1 MLFTLPAEVSAVFA
15 AFAFL
20 FSRPVW
26 RHAQA
31 LLCGALL
38 APRAS
43 TITAALRALGLSKE
57 AHFTNFHRVLN
68 RARWSARRGAGK
80 LLGLLQAAFVPE
92 GDPLVFGLD
101 ETIERRWGRK
111 LAARAIYRD
120 AARSSHE
127 CFQKTSGL
135 RWMSVHLLAFVPWAK
150 RVWALPFLA
159 ALCPSERYPPFQEH
173 GRRHKPLVERARG
186 LIGQVCRWIPGK
198 PIIFVTDGGYA
209 ALELLDWCVRVS
221 RRRTIKHLS
230 ATLSFIT
237 RLRLDA
243 ALYKPAT
250 AQTTSRAKM
259 GRPRVKGER
268 LPTLEKQLQSKRMKW
283 QKMTLP
289 WYGAAGSLRMVEYAS
304 GAALWYHGGMAPVPI
319 RWVLIRDPEKRFEP
333 QALLCTNQELSPEE
347 ILRAF
352 VRRWQM
358 EVTFEE
364 VHAHL
369 GLDGQRQ
376 WNHTAVARS
385 TPIHLAL
392 FSIVALIAN
401 QLPRACART
410 SAWYAKEHL
419 TFSDALAAV
428 RRCLWHQLSF
438 STSPS
443 QPDRRKV
450 PPDFSAH
457 LIDMLCYAA

>member
-1 MLFTLPAEVSAVFA
+1 MSFTLPAEVSAVVA

-26 RHAQA
+26 KHAQA
-31 LLCGALL
+31 LLYGALL
-38 APRAS
+38 APNAS
-43 TITAALRALGLSKE
+43 TITAALRALGLSQE

-68 RARWSARRGAGK
+68 RARWSARKGGGK
-80 LLGLLQAAFVPE
+80 LLDLLQEAFVPA
-92 GDPLVFGLD
+92 GQPLVFGLD
-101 ETIERRWGRK
+101 KTIERRWGRK
-111 LAARAIYRD
+111 LTARAIYRD

-135 RWMSVHLLAFVPWAK
+135 RWMSVHLLAVVPWAK
-150 RVWALPFLA
+150 RVWALPFLS
-159 ALCPSERYPPFQEH
+159 ALCPSERYACFREH
-173 GRRHKPLVERARG
+173 GRRHKPLTERARG
-186 LIGQVCRWIPGK
+186 LIGQVCRWLPEK

-221 RRRTIKHLS
+221 RKRTIEHPL

-243 ALYKPAT
+243 SLYQPAPK
-250 AQTTSRAKM
+250 QTTKAKN
-259 GRPRVKGER
+259 GRPRLKGER
-268 LPTLEKQLQSKRMKW
+268 LPTLEQRLKNRRTKW
-283 QKMTLP
+283 QKATLP
-289 WYGAAGSLRMVEYAS
+289 WYGVAGTQREIEYAS
-304 GAALWYHGGMAPVPI
+304 ATAIWYHSGMVPVPI
-319 RWVLIRDPEKRFEP
+319 RWVLIRDPAKRFEP
-333 QALLCTNQELSPEE
+333 QALLCTNQKLPAEE
-347 ILRAF
+347 VLRAV

-376 WNHTAVARS
+376 WSDLAIARS

-401 QLPRACART
+401 QLPRASART
-410 SAWYAKEHL
+410 SAWYPKEHL

-428 RRCLWHQLSF
+428 RRCLWNQMSS
-438 STSPS
+438 STSSS
-443 QPDRRKV
+443 QPDMQKP
-450 PPDFSAH
+450 PPDLSAH
-457 LIDMLCYAA
+457 LIDLLCYAA